1 VACIGVYPCTH
12 KDDLTNPSMKM
23 SARSHQ
29 IDSHCVKMMEEEKI
43 KTVQEQRLKRQNQQ
57 ELLSNHPCGRDAVLA
72 VGCLLQTSM
81 AS

>member
-1 VACIGVYPCTH
+1 
-12 KDDLTNPSMKM
+12 
-23 SARSHQ
+23 
-29 IDSHCVKMMEEEKI
+29 MMEEEKI

-72 VGCLLQTSM
+72 VGCLLQTSI